1 MPSPGREAGPIREE
15 DATLFLL
22 RPVDGGAAHGDPRVG
37 VHANIDSRTVE
48 RRHLARTIVDSA
60 LDCIVVMDHLGK
72 IVEFNLAAEEAFGY
86 TRREALQRRVSD
98 LMPREIVP
106 AHRRGLARY
115 MSTRKPRVLDR
126 RLETTA
132 RRADGSLFP
141 IELTVTRVPD
151 REPPLFVAF
160 LRDLT
165 DCKLTQEALRDSEL
179 RLRRADTERLRLLR
193 KLLAAHEDERSRIAA
208 AIHDDSIQAVAAL
221 GIRVSALRRQAA
233 DGGLRASLLDVE
245 ENVLDAVSRLRRL
258 MFELHPTTLDRDGLA
273 ATIETHLA
281 QFQDETEPSYRLKN
295 EAAREPPPR
304 VRLALYR
311 IIQEA
316 IANSRKHARPRNVV
330 VELRDGPG
338 EFVALI
344 HDDGSGFL
352 VDRIE
357 SPAGHLG
364 LSTMREQAETANGRL
379 LVESRPGKGT
389 TVEARIPAVE
399 DSTRE

>member
-1 MPSPGREAGPIREE
+1 MASQGRDAGSTREL
-15 DATLFLL
+15 DATLFGL
-22 RPVDGGAAHGDPRVG
+22 RPVEGVAAHGDLHVG
-37 VHANIDSRTVE
+37 VHPNEERTIE

-60 LDCIVVMDHLGK
+60 LDCIIVMDHLGK

-86 TRREALQRRVSD
+86 TRREALRRRVSD
-98 LMPREIVP
+98 LMPTEIAPV
-106 AHRRGLARY
+106 HRRGLARY
-115 MSTRKPRVLDR
+115 MSTGKARVLDR
-126 RLETTA
+126 RFETTA

-179 RLRRADTERLRLLR
+179 RLRRAGAERLRLLR
-193 KLLAAHEDERSRIAA
+193 KLVAAHEDERSRIAA

-221 GIRVSALRRQAA
+221 GIRISAMRRQAT
-233 DGGLRASLLDVE
+233 DDGLRASLLDVE
-245 ENVLDAVSRLRRL
+245 ENVLEAVSRLRRL

-273 ATIETHLA
+273 ATLETHLA
-281 QFQDETEPSYRLKN
+281 QFDDKPSYRLEN
-295 EAAREPPPR
+295 ELAREPPPR

-316 IANSRKHARPRNVV
+316 ITNSRKHARPRNVV

-338 EFVALI
+338 EFVARI
-344 HDDGSGFL
+344 HDDGSGFR

-379 LVESRPGKGT
+379 LIESRPGKGT
-389 TVEARIPAVE
+389 TVEARIPAVCDPE
-399 DSTRE
+399 Q